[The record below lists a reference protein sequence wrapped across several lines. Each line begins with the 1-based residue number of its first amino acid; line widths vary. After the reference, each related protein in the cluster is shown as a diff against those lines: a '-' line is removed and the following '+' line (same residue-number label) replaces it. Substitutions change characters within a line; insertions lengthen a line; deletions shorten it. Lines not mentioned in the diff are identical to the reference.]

1 MTAHSH
7 DFRVS
12 SKDMKVLY
20 GVNSGIDTPTSS
32 LLAFSPQNKTAAGR
46 ERARILLPSSHQIMP
61 PGATFPCSSRKW
73 QDKMDAITADTAFS
87 SREEEDGE
95 AANPTDILT
104 LNVAG
109 EGKIAVLRRTLCLV
123 ENSMLATQFS
133 GRWDGGLPRDKDG
146 HVFIDLPCELF
157 KALVDFLRIKSMAA
171 LSDPLLCITAC
182 DCADAKLVQKR
193 DFQRMVDYYGLT
205 LCLYPI
211 ILEKKEQLSVDLKDN
226 ATVLQWPDMIVEKEK
241 SWYPPARFHILPH
254 KHKRIIKSIEM
265 VVQKATG
272 GLNIEIYRHGTSGS
286 DGDEDQHHRGWTS
299 IEFNEATKIFR
310 FYGSR
315 KEAHCAVEPFGEE
328 VLTALYANRKT
339 DAGLKAGTRFELN
352 FDRQGSSSVLR
363 DISVCGKVVLSPQ
376 HLKEHFDTPWPC
388 RCNISI
394 GRCGKIQITEVTYH
408 V

>member
-133 GRWDGGLPRDKDG
+133 GRWDGVCPVTKTGMSLLICPANYSRPWWTFSG
-146 HVFIDLPCELF
+146 SNPWRPCPTRCF
-157 KALVDFLRIKSMAA
+157 ASR
-171 LSDPLLCITAC
+171 
-182 DCADAKLVQKR
+182 R
-193 DFQRMVDYYGLT
+193 
-205 LCLYPI
+205 
-211 ILEKKEQLSVDLKDN
+211 
-226 ATVLQWPDMIVEKEK
+226 ATVPMPSWCK
-241 SWYPPARFHILPH
+241 SETFSGW
-254 KHKRIIKSIEM
+254 SI
-265 VVQKATG
+265 T
-272 GLNIEIYRHGTSGS
+272 
-286 DGDEDQHHRGWTS
+286 
-299 IEFNEATKIFR
+299 
-310 FYGSR
+310 
-315 KEAHCAVEPFGEE
+315 
-328 VLTALYANRKT
+328 TA
-339 DAGLKAGTRFELN
+339 
-352 FDRQGSSSVLR
+352 
-363 DISVCGKVVLSPQ
+363 
-376 HLKEHFDTPWPC
+376 
-388 RCNISI
+388 
-394 GRCGKIQITEVTYH
+394 
-408 V
+408 